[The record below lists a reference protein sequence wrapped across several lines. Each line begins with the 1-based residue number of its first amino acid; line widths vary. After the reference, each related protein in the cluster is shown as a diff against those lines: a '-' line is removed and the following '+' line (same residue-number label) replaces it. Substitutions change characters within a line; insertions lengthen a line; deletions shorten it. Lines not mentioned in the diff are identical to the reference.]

1 MKKFFYSL
9 IAFGLFAC
17 NSETNTTNF
26 TVEGSIKNS
35 NIKTVYLEE
44 NKMGTSAERPVIVD
58 SASLD
63 KNGKFVLKT
72 GAKEEGLYSLRA
84 DPSLYPFAILINDAS
99 KINLN
104 ADFSKQDNL
113 NTVTGSA
120 ASQALLDFDKKISQ
134 QGQAMYTIARDIDS
148 LSAIRPKDS
157 NARKLNDSLKAKQ
170 YSAYQAAADDL
181 KNYTTNVIEKSSSPT
196 LIIYAYGLV
205 QRMFKNFGMTAY
217 SKKEAADLSAKAVA
231 RFPDHS
237 GLNEWKKLAG
247 PGAKAADFSLPDTSG
262 KTLALSSL
270 RGKYVLL
277 DFWASWCGPCREENP
292 NVVAAYNQFKD
303 KNFTVLGVS
312 LDKTREA
319 WIKAIHD
326 DGLNWNHVSDLKYW
340 SSEAA
345 ALYGVNSIPYNF
357 LLDPDGN
364 IIAENIRGQALQ
376 QKLAEVIK

>member
-9 IAFGLFAC
+9 FTLGLFAC
-17 NSETNTTNF
+17 NSESNTASF
-26 TVEGSIKNS
+26 TVEGTIKNS
-35 NIKTVYLEE
+35 NIRTVYLEE

-58 SASLD
+58 SAAID
-63 KNGKFVLKT
+63 KNGNFVLKT
-72 GAKEEGLYSLRA
+72 AAKEEGLYSLRA
-84 DPSLYPFAILINDAS
+84 DQGTYPFAILINDS
-99 KINLN
+99 KKININ
-104 ADFSKQDNL
+104 SDFSKQENINL
-113 NTVTGSA
+113 VSGSK
-120 ASQALLDFDKKISQ
+120 ASQELLEFDKNLSQ
-134 QGQAMYTIARDIDS
+134 QGQKMYNLARVIDS

-157 NARKLNDSLKAKQ
+157 NTKKSNDSIYK
-170 YSAYQAAADDL
+170 YAYTSYLAIAEDF
-181 KNYTTNVIEKSSSPT
+181 KTYTTMLIQNASSPT

-217 SKKEAADLSAKAVA
+217 SKTEAADLAAKAAA
-231 RFPDHS
+231 RFPDHT
-237 GLNEWKKLAG
+237 GLNEWKKLAS

-262 KTLALSSL
+262 KPFALSNL

-312 LDKTREA
+312 LDKTHEA

-357 LLDPDGN
+357 LLDPEGN
-364 IIAENIRGQALQ
+364 IIAENIRGQALINELN
-376 QKLAEVIK
+376 KHLK